1 MSAWP
6 SDWLSIV
13 ADVTGVIGF
22 FITIYVAWIARHI
35 RRELGQRI
43 VFPDIVEALAE
54 IGDLLIPYQN
64 PAIPRGPEVGKLLG
78 KLEGK
83 LNTLNSYTDR
93 DSAPSVKITLAKVA
107 LYKRTSNQSDFDDMN
122 QDLYRLVEELRGQI
136 RRS

>member
-1 MSAWP
+1 MTALP

-13 ADVTGVIGF
+13 ADVTGLVGF
-22 FITIYVAWIARHI
+22 LITLYIAWVTRHI
-35 RRELGQRI
+35 RQALGQRI

-64 PAIPRGPEVGKLLG
+64 PATQRGPEVDKLLG

-83 LNTLNSYTDR
+83 LNTLSSYTDQA
-93 DSAPSVKITLAKVA
+93 SAPSVKITLSKVA
-107 LYKRTSNQSDFDDMN
+107 LYKQTTSQADFNDMN
-122 QDLYRLVEELRGQI
+122 RDLYRLVEELRGQI